1 MLKIIQCK
9 KIDSNQINQN
19 LGKLFDSKRFEISS
33 MYYVPIMHTLFIVI
47 LHCKR
52 SSISAISHNCFL

>member
-19 LGKLFDSKRFEISS
+19 LGKLFDSCVLKSPVCIMYQLCTLCSS
-33 MYYVPIMHTLFIVI
+33 
-47 LHCKR
+47 
-52 SSISAISHNCFL
+52 